1 MPLPLC
7 CPSSSRPR
15 RLDSLAEQMWPV
27 STMRIKITNYLQK
40 QGHSEPG
47 LQQQHLTWAQ
57 RKLHFSL
64 QVQLTNIYSGP
75 VIYSASYFSPGLLCQ
90 GCFLILE
97 ISPEE
102 ALRLPA
108 GRTAGSQSCVEDPVS
123 GGPGTHVLTGLK
135 SYLYHLVICV
145 TSDVT

>member
-57 RKLHFSL
+57 RKLQFSL

-75 VIYSASYFSPGLLCQ
+75 VIYSASCFSPGLLCQ
-90 GCFLILE
+90 GRFLILE

-102 ALRLPA
+102 AALGCQQVGLQEV
-108 GRTAGSQSCVEDPVS
+108 SPVWRNQC
-123 GGPGTHVLTGLK
+123 LEGLVPMC
-135 SYLYHLVICV
+135 SLG
-145 TSDVT
+145 